1 MKGANYA
8 KTRRELYNNEDDL
21 FDLEFSEFMNVFE
34 EEWKRKILEDD
45 WDDFYEKGE
54 E

>member
-1 MKGANYA
+1 MI
-8 KTRRELYNNEDDL
+8 KTENDFIVNEDDM
-21 FDLEFSEFMNVFE
+21 FDLDFSDFMNVFE
-34 EEWKRKILEDD
+34 EEWKRQMLEDD

>member
-1 MKGANYA
+1 MLKPEENC
-8 KTRRELYNNEDDL
+8 TMNEDDL
-21 FDLEFSEFMNVFE
+21 FNLEFSEFMNVFE